1 MKRNALII
9 IAMSAFLFA
18 SCSGEANSSTDSS
31 HSSSSISDDSSS
43 ISGGDSSSTSS
54 DDGNK
59 DDDDSGDDDDDDKV
73 IDLGKKSIKEARE
86 LCSTYIKETDL
97 NVSKC
102 AVNKNY
108 KITIEGLA
116 IYKTDLVK
124 TKASYGL
131 DISPSQKVILG
142 DETGYISVASRE
154 LLNKVS
160 SYIGD
165 EQSSYSVTGYLSIY
179 LGHPEIYLESYT
191 WDASLNKKFDAFV
204 SCDDEISIDEFSELV
219 SNVNY
224 NCAGHGFGEIY
235 SLKSLKCI
243 YEDKSSNK
251 YVLSDGKRVIKAI
264 GNNSKNIKFTLGSVY
279 DVAGLISTL
288 NYEPA
293 MVVIASKISAVT
305 VELALDDNAFNLSID
320 SLRSTL
326 KASQDDTDK
335 KYPEFIQGFQYI
347 YSADVY
353 ISACVENGN
362 YYMIA
367 SDSYSTSK
375 TYTTGKGNTAA
386 NYNAALLR
394 NDSLWNRSYAELNS
408 DKISINPFRDYLD
421 EEKTIT
427 IYFFRWQLDYYN
439 KKTAWTIF
447 LLSDFFPSED
457 SSLA

>member
-54 DDGNK
+54 DDGKK

-73 IDLGKKSIKEARE
+73 IDLGKKSINEARE

-335 KYPEFIQGFQYI
+335 RFPDFIKDHQKVY
-347 YSADVY
+347 YADVY
-353 ISACVENGN
+353 VSYCIEGGKYYVTASDAFYTGKDVIVGKKNAMSTYKMVTFENGE
-362 YYMIA
+362 
-367 SDSYSTSK
+367 
-375 TYTTGKGNTAA
+375 
-386 NYNAALLR
+386 
-394 NDSLWNRSYAELNS
+394 LWN
-408 DKISINPFRDYLD
+408 LD
-421 EEKTIT
+421 ENELFADFNPLSSYINEEIT
-427 IYFFRWQLDYYN
+427 VRIYYIPFQIEYQSGAPLWKVL
-439 KKTAWTIF
+439 
-447 LLSDFFPSED
+447 LLSDYLPANIE
-457 SSLA
+457 

>member
-18 SCSGEANSSTDSS
+18 SCSGEANSSTESS
-31 HSSSSISDDSSS
+31 RSSSSVSDDSSS
-43 ISGGDSSSTSS
+43 TSGGDSSSTSS
-54 DDGNK
+54 DDGKK
-59 DDDDSGDDDDDDKV
+59 DDDDSGDDDDDKV
-73 IDLGKKSIKEARE
+73 IDLGKKSIKEARD
-86 LCSTYIKETDL
+86 LCSTYIKEADL

-108 KITIEGLA
+108 KVTIEGLA

-191 WDASLNKKFDAFV
+191 WDASLNKKFDAFE
-204 SCDDEISIDEFSELV
+204 SSNDEVSIDQFSELA
-219 SNVNY
+219 SSVNY

-235 SLKSLKCI
+235 SLKALKCI
-243 YEDKSSNK
+243 YEDKASNK
-251 YVLSDGKRVIKAI
+251 YVLSDGKQVIKVI
-264 GNNSKNIKFTLGSVY
+264 GNNSKNIKFSLGSVY
-279 DVAGLISTL
+279 DIAGLISTL

-293 MVVIASKISAVT
+293 MVVIALKNSSAT
-305 VELALDDNAFNLSID
+305 VDLTLEDNAVNLSID

-335 KYPEFIQGFQYI
+335 RFPEFIKAHQKVY
-347 YSADVY
+347 YADVY
-353 ISACVENGN
+353 VSCCIEGEK
-362 YYMIA
+362 YYVTA
-367 SDSYSTSK
+367 SDAYYSDGYVVGKKNAMS
-375 TYTTGKGNTAA
+375 TYKMVTFENNELWNLNWDELSAD
-386 NYNAALLR
+386 YNPLR
-394 NDSLWNRSYAELNS
+394 NYV
-408 DKISINPFRDYLD
+408 D
-421 EEKTIT
+421 EETT
-427 IYFFRWQLDYYN
+427 VRIYYIPFQIEYQSGAPLWKVL
-439 KKTAWTIF
+439 
-447 LLSDFFPSED
+447 LLSDYLPANIE
-457 SSLA
+457 